1 MSAGNR
7 YRLPGGRE
15 AIEVE
20 GSTRDVLRVC
30 VIVPNWPFP
39 KPAVSVPRKLCELL
53 PSRYLKGAVP
63 PVEYPEA
70 LL

>member
-1 MSAGNR
+1 MTAGNR
-7 YRLPGGRE
+7 YSLPGGHE
-15 AIEVE
+15 GIEVE

-39 KPAVSVPRKLCELL
+39 KPPQTVPRSLCTLL

-63 PVEYPEA
+63 AEDYPEA